1 MKINIKGL
9 GAIKETTID
18 LNKRLTVFCG
28 HNNTGKTYVSY
39 IIYALTSGRNFEPMF
54 LQDDKLKSL
63 LEEKKLI
70 LTIDKEDIW
79 KYRNN
84 TIKHIEENLNE
95 IFGISKDQAIKY
107 FPSFS
112 IGFETSK
119 DNFFN
124 KILEESIEGKIE
136 QNQFSL
142 QIKKEKKSLD
152 IQISMSSTDKISDNS
167 IGFIQFMLL
176 TGIYSSL
183 AFYPITKSIIF
194 PVERNSIYTFSK
206 ELSIKRNMLVD
217 QMQDLSTKKIDPFD
231 FLFNLN
237 NS

>member
-95 IFGISKDQAIKY
+95 IFGISKDQAIEV
-107 FPSFS
+107 
-112 IGFETSK
+112 I
-119 DNFFN
+119 
-124 KILEESIEGKIE
+124 
-136 QNQFSL
+136 
-142 QIKKEKKSLD
+142 
-152 IQISMSSTDKISDNS
+152 
-167 IGFIQFMLL
+167 
-176 TGIYSSL
+176 
-183 AFYPITKSIIF
+183 
-194 PVERNSIYTFSK
+194 
-206 ELSIKRNMLVD
+206 
-217 QMQDLSTKKIDPFD
+217 
-231 FLFNLN
+231 
-237 NS
+237 